1 MRAVL
6 TPTLAHVARG
16 LASNSPLVVGIG
28 LLAALIGFSVIGAL
42 FYDVSLAEP
51 LSVRANQPPS
61 AALPFGSDSQGRDLM
76 AAIILGSVETL
87 RLGLAVGAISVG
99 IGALLGFSA
108 GYLGHRTDAV
118 ISASVDVALAIPP
131 ILLLVVYAS
140 ASPGGLN
147 TTDMIFALAALAW
160 AKAVRQIRS
169 QVLVMREAPFV
180 RTAQISGSTKLEV
193 MFVEMLPN
201 LLPYLAASFVLAAS
215 TGILASIG
223 IEALGL
229 GAQDETTLGLII
241 FWMMYS
247 SAFVRGLWWWIV
259 IPIGFLAAIF
269 VALYLIS
276 VGLDRFANP
285 ASKSA

>member
-1 MRAVL
+1 MS
-6 TPTLAHVARG
+6 ARG
-16 LASNSPLVVGIG
+16 HPARIGAIIAANLPLTAGIV
-28 LLAALIGFSVIGAL
+28 LLILLIGFSVIGSMV
-42 FYDVSLAEP
+42 YNVDLAEP
-51 LSVRANQPPS
+51 LSVRPNQPPGPG
-61 AALPFGSDSQGRDLM
+61 LLFGSDAQGRDLM
-76 AAIILGSVETL
+76 AAIILGSIETL

-99 IGALLGFSA
+99 IGAILGFSA
-108 GYLGHRTDAV
+108 GYLGRRVDAM
-118 ISASVDVALAIPP
+118 ISGSVDVALAIPP

-147 TTDMIFALAALAW
+147 TTEMIIALAALAW

-169 QVLVMREAPFV
+169 QVLVMREAAFV
-180 RTAQISGSTKLEV
+180 RTAQISGSTKLEI
-193 MFVEMLPN
+193 MFLEMLPN

-229 GAQDETTLGLII
+229 GAQDDTTLGLII

-247 SAFVRGLWWWIV
+247 SAFVRGMWWWIV

-276 VGLDRFANP
+276 IGLDRFSNP